1 MVHLKYGTKLKKHNY
16 VLFLFPGTKQPI
28 NSFHCSCCL
37 TGLLSNEKETCL
49 GYVGDFFCPV
59 IWGLLK
65 INHGIF
71 GSQNLTPAGFNYS
84 MESVRR
90 VFFHGSFLV
99 CDPRWILRF
108 SFPRV
113 RSFQRERPCL
123 VLVTVQ
129 RWQQKQVPNC
139 LFCSTKKQESIVYV
153 IFKIT

>member
-1 MVHLKYGTKLKKHNY
+1 MVHLRYGTKQKTY
-16 VLFLFPGTKQPI
+16 VLCFSGDKTAI

-37 TGLLSNEKETCL
+37 TGLLSNETETCL

-59 IWGLLK
+59 IYGLLK
-65 INHGIF
+65 INHGIV
-71 GSQNLTPAGFNYS
+71 GSQSLEPAGFNYS

-90 VFFHGSFLV
+90 LSLFHGSFLV

-129 RWQQKQVPNC
+129 RWQQKQAPNC
-139 LFCSTKKQESIVYV
+139 LFCSTKKQENIVY
-153 IFKIT
+153 ITYI